1 MLSFN
6 GQMTIVEAIMATTAL
21 GVTGQKLLKNLFNV
35 YELQLCLRKVR
46 GNLGVASLITVK

>member
-1 MLSFN
+1 
-6 GQMTIVEAIMATTAL
+6 MATTEL

-35 YELQLCLRKVR
+35 YELQLCLGNVG